1 MKKSSKYFLF
11 ILFFMLSSK
20 LISAETDKAQI
31 FAAYINNFVK
41 YTTWTNEN
49 QLDSFRIVVI
59 TKSYEIEQEFIKFA
73 SGRKIK
79 NKPVNLKVFRTIPS
93 LDKVN
98 LILLT
103 KDCENFLLNI
113 YNIIEGKPILLVTED
128 YPEKNAVMINL
139 YETEEKQIKFEVN
152 ENNII
157 NQSLSI
163 DPEVLLAGGT
173 SIDIASLYRK
183 SQLKMIDMQR
193 IIDKMKDSM
202 NSLNQNIQEANLE
215 ISEKQEELTGHLKE
229 INSHKQL
236 IESQKLDLMNYIN
249 QFNSQKKLLKN
260 QRDSIQETGNILLKQ
275 KEEINQ
281 HSDELKE
288 QLSELESKEK
298 NIFELNRQIKS
309 KNITL
314 DSQSER
320 ILRQT
325 QLIYALI
332 IIAFLVILL
341 IIAIYLGYRNYKKN
355 SLLLSRQ
362 RCIE

>member
-1 MKKSSKYFLF
+1 M
-11 ILFFMLSSK
+11 
-20 LISAETDKAQI
+20 
-31 FAAYINNFVK
+31 
-41 YTTWTNEN
+41 
-49 QLDSFRIVVI
+49 
-59 TKSYEIEQEFIKFA
+59 
-73 SGRKIK
+73 
-79 NKPVNLKVFRTIPS
+79 
-93 LDKVN
+93 
-98 LILLT
+98 
-103 KDCENFLLNI
+103 LNI

-193 IIDKMKDSM
+193 IIDKMKDSL

-249 QFNSQKKLLKN
+249 QFNS
-260 QRDSIQETGNILLKQ
+260 
-275 KEEINQ
+275 
-281 HSDELKE
+281 
-288 QLSELESKEK
+288 
-298 NIFELNRQIKS
+298 
-309 KNITL
+309 
-314 DSQSER
+314 
-320 ILRQT
+320 
-325 QLIYALI
+325 
-332 IIAFLVILL
+332 
-341 IIAIYLGYRNYKKN
+341 
-355 SLLLSRQ
+355 
-362 RCIE
+362 